1 MKKHST
7 GLLFAR
13 GAALLFAALCVAL
26 VVSYAST
33 KQTESTCSTAQICVA
48 FLDMWQGDAIYIR
61 SPSGK
66 SMLVDGG
73 RDASVLRQLDMV
85 VPRDDSS
92 LTYVV
97 ATHPDLDHI
106 GGLTAVVDHYRP
118 QEFLTIKS
126 EKSTGATEQLDAMI
140 IDKNVN
146 RVVLQSGDVYDLG
159 AGVLVS
165 VLYPFQDIEAED
177 SNEESI
183 VLMVTY
189 GESRFLLTGDAPMLV
204 EHMLVRTYGDTLR
217 ADVLKAGHHG
227 SKTSSSAY
235 FLAAVDPAVTV
246 ISAGKD
252 NSYGHPHEPVI
263 AALLGA
269 GTQILSTIENS
280 TIITESDGQ
289 KITVRRR

>member
-48 FLDMWQGDAIYIR
+48 FLDMGQGDAIYIR

-85 VPRDDSS
+85 VPREDSS
-92 LTYVV
+92 
-97 ATHPDLDHI
+97 
-106 GGLTAVVDHYRP
+106 LTAVVDHYRP